1 MKPIWSS
8 ALESMGNHF
17 KEKHLKYLR
26 LFILLR
32 ILLQLLGARLLRDNL
47 VCNTMHLTSKRLV
60 YLFRTVC
67 FSIKSNENGF
77 RNKVG
82 VEEQVKHRSFKS
94 ISALFSGYQTA
105 SNSFLGKK
113 KKFPSS
119 VSESM
124 RDH

>member
-1 MKPIWSS
+1 MGLMKPIWSS

-60 YLFRTVC
+60 YLFRTEQYV
-67 FSIKSNENGF
+67 FLLKAMRMGLEIKSVLKSKWNT
-77 RNKVG
+77 G
-82 VEEQVKHRSFKS
+82 VSKTSLR
-94 ISALFSGYQTA
+94 FSQGTKQPA
-105 SNSFLGKK
+105 IRF
-113 KKFPSS
+113 
-119 VSESM
+119 
-124 RDH
+124 